1 MQLLENFDFRA
12 LPATLC
18 GKSKYNFPVWFHFA
32 YHTADGKASEATIRK
47 EQRNPPN
54 NSSNLSGIHFK
65 YTKMEI
71 FVEGKVKKCFK
82 YKSFFGNF
90 NYMK

>member
-1 MQLLENFDFRA
+1 MSRRSSEIVLLTDLWNA
-12 LPATLC
+12 WLMA
-18 GKSKYNFPVWFHFA
+18 N
-32 YHTADGKASEATIRK
+32 GKASEATIRK

-54 NSSNLSGIHFK
+54 NSSNLNGIHFK

>member
-1 MQLLENFDFRA
+1 MGVLQQSSSYQYEWNIFSIRF
-12 LPATLC
+12 
-18 GKSKYNFPVWFHFA
+18 
-32 YHTADGKASEATIRK
+32 TADGKASEATIRK

-54 NSSNLSGIHFK
+54 NSSNLNSIHLK

-82 YKSFFGNF
+82 YKSFFENF